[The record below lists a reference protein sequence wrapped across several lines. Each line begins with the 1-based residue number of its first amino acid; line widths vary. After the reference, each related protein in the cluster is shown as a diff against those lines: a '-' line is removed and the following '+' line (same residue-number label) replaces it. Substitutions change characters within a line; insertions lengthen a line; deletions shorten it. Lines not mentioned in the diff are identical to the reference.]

1 MLLDFHCVYRR
12 KDTAVVRALERGLS
26 GFDVDKPEGRYL
38 GTDNDLSTFGDNE
51 LCAFNSLKDRDRAR
65 QRNDLRAYVHTILLL
80 STYKGSEAV
89 RVEGAYIVQKL
100 RLRNREQVGT
110 IIVDK

>member
-1 MLLDFHCVYRR
+1 MLLDFYCVYRR

-26 GFDVDKPEGRYL
+26 GFDVDKPEERYL
-38 GTDNDLSTFGDNE
+38 RTNDDLSTSGDNE
-51 LCAFNSLKDRDRAR
+51 LRAFDSLEDCDRAR
-65 QRNDLRAYVHTILLL
+65 QRNDLRACVHTILLL
-80 STYKGSEAV
+80 STCEGSEAV
-89 RVEGAYIVQKL
+89 GVEGAYIVQKL